1 MISRLRMS
9 ASAGLAGVLMLGLAA
24 CGSSSSSVSGGSGI
38 KVASGIQTPL
48 TQARSGGK
56 RGGTLTVLD
65 HADFEHL
72 DPGQAYF
79 NLDYELTSA
88 TQRPLYSYKP
98 NTFAAPSPDMASEP
112 AQISADRKTITIHIR
127 HGVRFSPPVIR

>member
-56 RGGTLTVLD
+56 R
-65 HADFEHL
+65 
-72 DPGQAYF
+72 
-79 NLDYELTSA
+79 
-88 TQRPLYSYKP
+88 
-98 NTFAAPSPDMASEP
+98 AA
-112 AQISADRKTITIHIR
+112 R
-127 HGVRFSPPVIR
+127 